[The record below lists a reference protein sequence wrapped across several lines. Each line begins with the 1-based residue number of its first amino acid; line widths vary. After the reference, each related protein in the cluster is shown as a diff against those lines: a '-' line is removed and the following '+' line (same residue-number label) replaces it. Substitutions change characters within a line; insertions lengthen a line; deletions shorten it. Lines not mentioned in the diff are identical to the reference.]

1 MRVNFASNKRESN
14 VQLEHHNKRRADPI
28 GPIVAF
34 VKAPSSPVA
43 SLQLSPELARRLIS
57 TRICPSYPQVS
68 PSVISV
74 EEVSVEGSGGSYSCH
89 GGLSAQEFLSLRFLV
104 YEVSMVRL
112 KYAAARQNELV
123 ETKAK
128 LARVR
133 KLYHKL
139 ARLINGQVVNLIE
152 RATIA
157 ELRVEG
163 LISNL
168 AVEKE
173 GRVVVQVELEKAK
186 AKHADMM
193 S

>member
-74 EEVSVEGSGGSYSCH
+74 EEVSVEGS